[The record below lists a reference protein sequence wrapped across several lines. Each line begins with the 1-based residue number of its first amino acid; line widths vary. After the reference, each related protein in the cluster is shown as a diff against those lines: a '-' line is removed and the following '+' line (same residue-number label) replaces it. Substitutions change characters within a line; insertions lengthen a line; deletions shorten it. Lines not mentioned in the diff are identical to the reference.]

1 MPAEQ
6 AIDMLNE
13 TLAEIVFRTKNV
25 NKFKRLARSTHF
37 NYREV
42 EALAIIHR
50 KCVQIM
56 GPISRILFRDLFH
69 AGFDFTENI
78 RHILVD
84 KMFSVIDKRNALQI
98 HCDNWIEGLSVI
110 LRGTMDEKIHF
121 AYQTYDHLRTHK
133 LKKEHIFPMMRG
145 CLIKLQNDENPDEA
159 LKDLIDLLIK
169 KLDVD
174 RDGMISE
181 EDFKT
186 AVKDRNPLLLECMGP
201 VFPSRNARH
210 VFLSTFTDRVGR
222 Y

>member
-1 MPAEQ
+1 MKQLNLKSRSIDFFFLKRQVASFKGQTSFVNFQNFIFKICKQKEKLIKMPAEQ

-42 EALAIIHR
+42 EGQKFTVTNFLLCIPFNSIYFSTALAIIHR

-84 KMFSVIDKRNALQI
+84 KMFSVIDKRNALQVT
-98 HCDNWIEGLSVI
+98 SI
-110 LRGTMDEKIHF
+110 L
-121 AYQTYDHLRTHK
+121 
-133 LKKEHIFPMMRG
+133 
-145 CLIKLQNDENPDEA
+145 
-159 LKDLIDLLIK
+159 
-169 KLDVD
+169 
-174 RDGMISE
+174 
-181 EDFKT
+181 
-186 AVKDRNPLLLECMGP
+186 
-201 VFPSRNARH
+201 
-210 VFLSTFTDRVGR
+210 
-222 Y
+222 